1 MKIHDNLITC
11 APVHS
16 QWAALATF
24 EIYDEWTQK
33 IKKELQKRRDYVINQ
48 LKNLEE
54 FLDFHIPQAAY
65 FVFPKFKYTDNDYEE
80 CLNVLKKAKLA
91 VVPGS

>member
-24 EIYDEWTQK
+24 EVYDEWTQK

-54 FLDFHIPQAAY
+54 FLDFHIPEAAY
-65 FVFPKFKYTDNDYEE
+65 FVFPKFKYTDDDYKE
-80 CLNVLKKAKLA
+80 CVNILKKVKLA